1 MTVMMMMEIKLEPSL
16 THCIETTAKRDY
28 ERVLGQLL
36 KGKEEDSQLAETLEL
51 LRIFLESAD
60 FGQLR
65 SRCDD
70 SLVAG
75 KRVEVRLTSSSS
87 APGYEIE
94 IVEIEGA

>member
-1 MTVMMMMEIKLEPSL
+1 MMMEIKLEPSL
-16 THCIETTAKRDY
+16 SHCCETMAKREY

-36 KGKEEDSQLAETLEL
+36 KEMEEDGHLGEELEL
-51 LRIFLESAD
+51 LRVFLESAD

-70 SLVAG
+70 LLTAG
-75 KRVEVRLTSSSS
+75 KRVEVRLRSSGS

-94 IVEIEGA
+94 IVEIDGV